1 VKVTSS
7 ASPGGIEGVT
17 VSAVTAVSAPGA
29 AEVVTTAAG
38 EAGFTLAPGEWT
50 FSVTGAESTGHLDV
64 GPDEASDAAPRTFTV
79 EVGDSGATV
88 NVGLTLQPFDATV
101 SGTVLLVTGDDS
113 ASVSAFTDAVT
124 TVTATSGSISRS
136 VTTADGNFS
145 IGVTSDRPWAISAS
159 GVGIVG
165 STTLSATYA
174 SGVTT
179 GADITV
185 SASVRSISGTV
196 TGAAG
201 QVTITASANGFA
213 PISQTVNGSGP
224 FSFDG
229 LNATVTWT
237 ITFSDGTV
245 TVTRFVA
252 PGANVTD
259 LNQDLAAAAAASIVV
274 NLTDTAEDGLRTT
287 DLVVT
292 VTLSDPQ
299 AFPRIPAPIVETLTL
314 SAGTTTAAV
323 TFPNLVTTSGSPPFT
338 IVVSA
343 DGYVAHSLNDA
354 SPGTPIDVNLVPST
368 RTVVLSLEKNTAT
381 VIPDS
386 AELTRT
392 VEGITST
399 LSATIAGNVATFTGV
414 TPGTWDLV
422 VPDYSSPSVVV
433 PIGSGEYSE
442 TVQLL
447 GVATSIAFYFGT
459 DATTSVSVVSG
470 SAATAIQVRLLDAQD
485 AVLQVTV
492 SATLSLASSD
502 IGTISVV
509 PAAGDVTIVDGL
521 LSLEITGE
529 VAGTVNLTIAVGQI
543 SAILAVTITEPE
555 VP

>member
-1 VKVTSS
+1 VL
-7 ASPGGIEGVT
+7 T
-17 VSAVTAVSAPGA
+17 V
-29 AEVVTTAAG
+29 
-38 EAGFTLAPGEWT
+38 
-50 FSVTGAESTGHLDV
+50 
-64 GPDEASDAAPRTFTV
+64 
-79 EVGDSGATV
+79 
-88 NVGLTLQPFDATV
+88 
-101 SGTVLLVTGDDS
+101 
-113 ASVSAFTDAVT
+113 
-124 TVTATSGSISRS
+124 
-136 VTTADGNFS
+136 
-145 IGVTSDRPWAISAS
+145 
-159 GVGIVG
+159 
-165 STTLSATYA
+165 
-174 SGVTT
+174 
-179 GADITV
+179 TV

-245 TVTRFVA
+245 TVTRYVA
-252 PGANVTD
+252 PGGNVAD

-274 NLTDTAEDGLRTT
+274 NLTDMAEDGLRT
-287 DLVVT
+287 DPLVVT
-292 VTLSDPQ
+292 VTLSDPE

-314 SAGTTTAAV
+314 SAGTTTGAV

-368 RTVVLSLEKNTAT
+368 RTVVLTLEKNTAA
-381 VIPDS
+381 VSPAS

-422 VPDYSSPSVVV
+422 VPDYAITSVLV
-433 PIGSGEYSE
+433 PIGSGDYSE

-447 GVATSIAFYFGT
+447 GVATSIAFFSGT